1 MADEEEE
8 EGPFCS
14 VVYTD
19 LPEGE
24 TEETNWIKRA
34 GRATVTYV
42 NGCTFTGWLR
52 EVFLE
57 IMLRRNLRR
66 GSAEAGA
73 GSIRL
78 GERAERRRRS
88 DRDRP
93 I

>member
-1 MADEEEE
+1 MADEEE

-52 EVFLE
+52 
-57 IMLRRNLRR
+57 
-66 GSAEAGA
+66 
-73 GSIRL
+73 
-78 GERAERRRRS
+78 
-88 DRDRP
+88 
-93 I
+93 